1 MTSVNLEVA
10 SPSESAYALKQLS
23 GADLRRL
30 EQIARL
36 RVIGLHDLDWQDL
49 LHDAVARLLDGSRK
63 CPRDLSLVVFLR
75 ETMRSIASDHWRRR
89 YAKPV
94 LLEAELPR
102 TEDGKASEIVGS
114 APDPIAN
121 PEREA
126 SAAETL
132 ASIEAVFQNDP
143 EALLV
148 IVGMAS
154 GKSPNEIQE
163 EADMTPT
170 RYASTQ
176 RRIRRTLARAFPDKG
191 GPK

>member
-1 MTSVNLEVA
+1 MMVVNIETA
-10 SPSESAYALKQLS
+10 SPSESAEALNQLS
-23 GADLRRL
+23 AADLRRL
-30 EQIARL
+30 EKIARL

-63 CPRDLSLVVFLR
+63 CPRGLSLVVFLR

-89 YAKPV
+89 HARPI

-102 TEDGKASEIVGS
+102 TEGEEVSGIVES
-114 APDPIAN
+114 APDLIAD

-126 SAAETL
+126 AAAETL
-132 ASIEAVFQNDP
+132 TKLEAVFQNDP
-143 EALLV
+143 EAMLV
-148 IVGMAS
+148 IVAMAS
-154 GKSPNEIQE
+154 GKSPDEIQE
-163 EADMTPT
+163 EAAMTPT

-191 GPK
+191 V

>member
-1 MTSVNLEVA
+1 MTSVNIEVA

-23 GADLRRL
+23 DADLRRL

-63 CPRDLSLVVFLR
+63 CPRGLSLVVFLR

-89 YAKPV
+89 RARPI

-102 TEDGKASEIVGS
+102 TEGEEVSSIVEN
-114 APDPIAN
+114 APDFIAD

-126 SAAETL
+126 AAAETL
-132 ASIEAVFQNDP
+132 AKIEAVFQNDP